1 MSKDNLFSLE
11 GKTALITGAGSGLG
25 QEIAKTL
32 YEAGANL
39 ALAARRKEK
48 LEETKSILDKKK
60 SKVEIFSLDVT
71 NESSIEDCL
80 NDIDQKGR
88 AIDPESGEPIGCKT
102 KSRNQPI
109 NIYRGKSAKQ
119 LGIKISEGDGPFPI
133 SHLDHAIYIGR
144 ELQRAE
150 QCLTT
155 GKQYIQD

>member
-1 MSKDNLFSLE
+1 MNNLDLQEDLINSIKLLDAKLSKRQIELDPKGYF
-11 GKTALITGAGSGLG
+11 LIKI
-25 QEIAKTL
+25 EPK
-32 YEAGANL
+32 
-39 ALAARRKEK
+39 
-48 LEETKSILDKKK
+48 
-60 SKVEIFSLDVT
+60 T
-71 NESSIEDCL
+71 NELILEHYL

-102 KSRNQPI
+102 KSRNQPS

-119 LGIKISEGDGPFPI
+119 LGIQISEGHGPFPI

-150 QCLTT
+150 QCLIT

>member
-1 MSKDNLFSLE
+1 MNNLDLQEDLINSITLLDAKLSKRQIELDPKGYF
-11 GKTALITGAGSGLG
+11 LIKI
-25 QEIAKTL
+25 EPK
-32 YEAGANL
+32 
-39 ALAARRKEK
+39 
-48 LEETKSILDKKK
+48 
-60 SKVEIFSLDVT
+60 T
-71 NESSIEDCL
+71 NELILEHYL

-102 KSRNQPI
+102 KSKNQPS

-119 LGIKISEGDGPFPI
+119 LGIQISEGHGPFPI

>member
-1 MSKDNLFSLE
+1 MNNLDLQEDLINSIKLLDAKLSKRQIELDPKGYF
-11 GKTALITGAGSGLG
+11 LIKI
-25 QEIAKTL
+25 EPK
-32 YEAGANL
+32 
-39 ALAARRKEK
+39 
-48 LEETKSILDKKK
+48 
-60 SKVEIFSLDVT
+60 T
-71 NESSIEDCL
+71 NELILEHYL

-102 KSRNQPI
+102 KSKNQPS

-119 LGIKISEGDGPFPI
+119 LGIQISEGHGPFPI

>member
-1 MSKDNLFSLE
+1 MKNLDLQEDLINSIKLLDAQLSKRQIELDPKGYF
-11 GKTALITGAGSGLG
+11 LIKI
-25 QEIAKTL
+25 EPK
-32 YEAGANL
+32 
-39 ALAARRKEK
+39 
-48 LEETKSILDKKK
+48 
-60 SKVEIFSLDVT
+60 T
-71 NESSIEDCL
+71 NELILEHYL

-102 KSRNQPI
+102 KNRNQPN

-119 LGIKISEGDGPFPI
+119 LGIQISEGHGPFPI

-150 QCLTT
+150 QCLIS